1 MHIIRQNQSKVLIC
15 GFVYYQQKEHLET
28 FLDVLFVGLQ
38 MVGSF
43 RVFAY
48 SDRSPYSEL
57 NKIFILFNS

>member
-28 FLDVLFVGLQ
+28 FLDVLFV
-38 MVGSF
+38 VGSF

-48 SDRSPYSEL
+48 SDRSPYSKL